1 MAHRTLVGGV
11 TYATK
16 GGKDLIGGTLY
27 KKKKGRVLVDGTVY
41 EIGLG
46 SNAPI
51 VLEVEKITSST
62 YAAETEYT
70 DEQFILLD
78 IYPKKNG
85 TVTVTYG
92 GLTKT
97 ITDTSGA
104 ENPNAQKV
112 FFGTFNGVSDS
123 VATPTSGTL
132 IIEGDCYSFGVASYQ
147 KSSKTLSSSYCTC
160 ITAVNE
166 WGNITKIAGSAFM
179 DCTSLTSVPL
189 PDTVVSIE
197 SGAFSGC
204 SSLAL
209 TSLPSGVTSIENY
222 TFSSCTSLALTSL
235 PSGVTSIGM
244 CAFENC
250 SSLAITSLP
259 SGVTEIKSNAFA
271 FGEISI
277 DVVKNRQITLPSTLQ
292 TMGENLFTYRF
303 NNGTAMNPSWLNVIY
318 LEKLILLAPTPPVFD
333 TTNAL
338 PLGTT
343 ISGQQTQIVVPKGCG
358 EAYKAATGWVKYQ
371 DMIVEVS

>member
-209 TSLPSGVTSIENY
+209 TSLPSGVTSI
-222 TFSSCTSLALTSL
+222 
-235 PSGVTSIGM
+235 GM